1 MAGSDLLSEGELDA
15 LTGDSTAASGGYRAF
30 DFTAREQ
37 SLLNQLTLLPP
48 LQERHAEQLAHGLED
63 VFSSEFEVSAA
74 GLRVLACEEVLVSLA
89 ESVAVTTL
97 DLPPLA
103 GHCHVVC
110 PAPLLS
116 QLVNDYFGGVRGES
130 VANVQRATLTPSEL
144 RLAERVAEQVV
155 AALVAAWADK
165 LPLEPGPTLTV
176 PHVDA
181 IASLPRADKLVQMV
195 FAVSL
200 NELTS
205 EVALLLP
212 FAALEPWKQRFSAP
226 RKSATEDAG
235 QGWGPHLRRELPAV
249 KVDVAV
255 MLASRE
261 LTLGEVLGLK
271 VGSVIDLAVPDE
283 VDLCV
288 EGVRLASGRYG
299 AYEGHKAIK
308 ITGFVGPEG
317 PTGKSTG

>member
-15 LTGDSTAASGGYRAF
+15 LTGGNTAGSGGYRTF

-48 LQERHAEQLAHGLED
+48 LQERQAEQLAQGLED
-63 VFSSEFEVSAA
+63 VFGSEFEVAAA
-74 GLRVLACEEVLVSLA
+74 GLRVLSCEELLASLA
-89 ESVAVTTL
+89 ESVAVSTL
-97 DLPPLA
+97 ELAPLA
-103 GHCHVVC
+103 GHGHVVC

-116 QLVNDYFGGVRGES
+116 QLVNDYFGGVRGGS
-130 VANVQRATLTPSEL
+130 VANLPRTALTPSEL
-144 RLAERVAEQVV
+144 RLAERVAEQVTGS
-155 AALVAAWADK
+155 LVAAWADK
-165 LPLEPGPTLTV
+165 LPLEPGEAHTA

-181 IASLPRADKLVQMV
+181 IASLPSGDKLVQMV
-195 FAVSL
+195 FAVTL
-200 NELTS
+200 NELTTD
-205 EVALLLP
+205 VALLLP

-226 RKSATEDAG
+226 RKAAAEDAG

-261 LTLGEVLGLK
+261 LTLGEVLGLR
-271 VGSVIDLAVPDE
+271 VGSVIDIAVPDE

-308 ITGFVGPEG
+308 ITGFAGTDAPA
-317 PTGKSTG
+317 GKSTG